1 VGSIATT
8 LKTTIGTNDR
18 VVVANTTGQ
27 LDQVSPAALVS
38 GAIIGARVATAATTM
53 STTVTDANVTTNDI
67 ITVTLETA
75 SSTATMPVFTIVR
88 AAGSFVVHYS
98 APFTG
103 FVNYTIINK

>member
-8 LKTTIGTNDR
+8 LKTTIGSNDR

-27 LDQVSPAALVS
+27 LDQLSPAALVS
-38 GAIIGARVATAATTM
+38 GAIIGARVATAPTAM

-67 ITVTLETA
+67 ITVTLETS